1 MNGVYI
7 GIDPG
12 KNGAITL
19 LYNDDSLTI
28 MDITD
33 FYDDEGAARI
43 SLNPRK
49 FNDWLDYEFKGE
61 LVPIIHVC
69 CEEPV
74 FMPGFTSHTT
84 MSMFESFGVFR
95 TLFMLKNVSFSS
107 VRPGSWI
114 KSYPE
119 LYHPKKKRDKTE
131 SVLLA
136 QKMFPTHADVFE
148 RTITRGRTK
157 GKKQLLDGRAE
168 STLIALYGKKTFGS
182 NSR

>member
-12 KNGAITL
+12 KSGAITI
-19 LYNDDSLTI
+19 LYNDNSLKV

-33 FYDDEGAARI
+33 FYDNEGAARI
-43 SLNPRK
+43 SLNPLK
-49 FNDWLDYEFKGE
+49 LNDWIDYEFKDG
-61 LVPIIHVC
+61 LVPVLHVC

-95 TLFMLKNVSFSS
+95 TLFLLRNISFSS
-107 VRPGSWI
+107 VRPGTWI

-119 LYHPKKKRDKTE
+119 LYHPKKKRDKAE
-131 SVLLA
+131 SVALA
-136 QKMFPTHADVFE
+136 QKLFPTHADIFE

-157 GKKQLLDGRAE
+157 GNKVLLDGRAE
-168 STLIALYGKKTFGS
+168 STLIALYGK
-182 NSR
+182 NSSGK